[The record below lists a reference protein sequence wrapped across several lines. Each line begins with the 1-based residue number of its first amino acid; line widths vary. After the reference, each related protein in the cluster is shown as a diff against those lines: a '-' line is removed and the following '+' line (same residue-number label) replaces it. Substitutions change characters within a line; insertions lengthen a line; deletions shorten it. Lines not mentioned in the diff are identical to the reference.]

1 LYAVFKELDL
11 PDDTVASLELAVAAT
26 ALSESEPAEDDGV
39 ALLEHLGVSY
49 PRVCHVRVHSTLP
62 VPRGARTRSPRD
74 RLIVTEL
81 PIAEGQVVHASLAR
95 CTCAKCLQDHVSDT
109 LRGQYVATDYCSFR

>member
-1 LYAVFKELDL
+1 M
-11 PDDTVASLELAVAAT
+11 AAT

-49 PRVCHVRVHSTLP
+49 PRVCHVRVHSTLA
-62 VPRGARTRSPRD
+62 VPRGTRTRSPRN

-81 PIAEGQVVHASLAR
+81 PIAEGQVVHASLAC
-95 CTCAKCLQDHVSDT
+95 CTCTKCLQDDVSNT
-109 LRGQYVATDYCSFR
+109 LRGQYVSTYYCSFR